1 MFAIGTKRTSP
12 TALHMSAFNP
22 KRTFKRDTVDLD
34 QRRTRAIQGLN
45 SHGIFR
51 GFSLM
56 GLHRFWHIMK
66 RWHWP
71 SSAAVLFS
79 LLAAFSRSSG
89 AGPDLTAEQ
98 PFMSRAEVRQQ
109 GPVTIRA
116 AVLTDDESERYF
128 GASLADQGIQAVWL
142 SVDNAGDLL
151 LRFLPIIT
159 DPNYFSAPEVER
171 QIRSWWSDSANAS
184 IAAVVAQ
191 APLPNVIPQKR
202 SAAGFVFTHR
212 EGGLKLFEVG
222 FETDRQMLRF
232 RFVLPVG
239 GSSYAIE
246 KVDFGSI
253 YPPGA
258 IEAVNLAMLREKLA
272 QLHCCTTDKSGNSNG
287 DPLNIVVVGHGIDAL
302 FAFIGRGWRLDE
314 PFDLHSIYRTT
325 RAFLFGSE
333 YFNAPVSPLYVFGRQ
348 QDVALQKARDTVS
361 LRNHL
366 RLWLAPFTIDGQRV
380 WVGQISRD
388 IGIKLTTQTWYLTT
402 HRISPEVDQDRFYL
416 LQDLIMS
423 GAVSRFGFV
432 RGVGAS
438 SMPHPRV
445 NLTGDP
451 YVTDG
456 LRVVVFLNELRQTF
470 DQIEVLD
477 WER

>member
-1 MFAIGTKRTSP
+1 
-12 TALHMSAFNP
+12 
-22 KRTFKRDTVDLD
+22 
-34 QRRTRAIQGLN
+34 
-45 SHGIFR
+45 
-51 GFSLM
+51 M

-109 GPVTIRA
+109 GAVTIRA

-142 SVDNAGDLL
+142 SVDNASDLL

-212 EGGLKLFEVG
+212 EGGLKLLEVG

-325 RAFLFGSE
+325 RAFLFGSA

-366 RLWLAPFTIDGQRV
+366 RLWLAPFTFDGQRV

>member
-1 MFAIGTKRTSP
+1 
-12 TALHMSAFNP
+12 
-22 KRTFKRDTVDLD
+22 
-34 QRRTRAIQGLN
+34 
-45 SHGIFR
+45 
-51 GFSLM
+51 M

-71 SSAAVLFS
+71 SSVVVLLS

-109 GPVTIRA
+109 GAVTVRA
-116 AVLTDDESERYF
+116 AVLADDESERYF

-142 SVDNAGDLL
+142 SVDNGGDLL
-151 LRFLPIIT
+151 LRFLPIVT

-171 QIRSWWSDSANAS
+171 QLRSWWPGSANAS

-202 SAAGFVFTHR
+202 SATGFVFTHR
-212 EGGLKLFEVG
+212 EGGLKLLEVG

-253 YPPGA
+253 YRPGA
-258 IEAVNLAMLREKLA
+258 IEAVSLATLREKLP
-272 QLHCCTTDKSGNSNG
+272 QLHCCTTDKTGKSNG

-302 FAFIGRGWRLDE
+302 FAFIGRGCRLDE

-388 IGIKLTTQTWYLTT
+388 IGIKLTTQSWYLTT

-456 LRVVVFLNELRQTF
+456 LRAVMFLNEPRQTF

>member
-1 MFAIGTKRTSP
+1 M
-12 TALHMSAFNP
+12 
-22 KRTFKRDTVDLD
+22 
-34 QRRTRAIQGLN
+34 
-45 SHGIFR
+45 
-51 GFSLM
+51 
-56 GLHRFWHIMK
+56 
-66 RWHWP
+66 
-71 SSAAVLFS
+71 
-79 LLAAFSRSSG
+79 LA
-89 AGPDLTAEQ
+89 
-98 PFMSRAEVRQQ
+98 
-109 GPVTIRA
+109 
-116 AVLTDDESERYF
+116 DDESERYF

-142 SVDNAGDLL
+142 NVDNGGDLL
-151 LRFLPIIT
+151 LRFLPIVT

-171 QIRSWWSDSANAS
+171 QLRSWWPGSANAS

-202 SAAGFVFTHR
+202 SATGFVFTHR
-212 EGGLKLFEVG
+212 EGGLKLLEVG
-222 FETDRQMLRF
+222 FESDRQMLRF

-253 YPPGA
+253 YRPGA
-258 IEAVNLAMLREKLA
+258 IEAVSLATLREKLA
-272 QLHCCTTDKSGNSNG
+272 QLHCCTTDKTGKSNG

-388 IGIKLTTQTWYLTT
+388 IGIKLTTQSWYLTT

-456 LRVVVFLNELRQTF
+456 LRAVVFLNEPRQTF

>member
-1 MFAIGTKRTSP
+1 
-12 TALHMSAFNP
+12 
-22 KRTFKRDTVDLD
+22 
-34 QRRTRAIQGLN
+34 
-45 SHGIFR
+45 
-51 GFSLM
+51 
-56 GLHRFWHIMK
+56 
-66 RWHWP
+66 
-71 SSAAVLFS
+71 
-79 LLAAFSRSSG
+79 
-89 AGPDLTAEQ
+89 
-98 PFMSRAEVRQQ
+98 MSRAEVRQQ
-109 GPVTIRA
+109 GAVTVRA

-128 GASLADQGIQAVWL
+128 GASLADQGIQAIWL

-171 QIRSWWSDSANAS
+171 LLRVWWRGSANAAIS
-184 IAAVVAQ
+184 AVVAR
-191 APLPNVIPQKR
+191 APVPNVIPQKQTV
-202 SAAGFVFTHR
+202 AGIVFTHR
-212 EGGLKLFEVG
+212 EGGLKLVEVG

-258 IEAVNLAMLREKLA
+258 VEAVNLATLREKLA
-272 QLHCCTTDKSGNSNG
+272 QLPCCTTNKAGNSNG

-314 PFDLHSIYRTT
+314 PFDLHSIYRTI
-325 RAFLFGSE
+325 RAFLFRSE

-348 QDVALQKARDTVS
+348 QDVALQKARETVS

-388 IGIKLTTQTWYLTT
+388 IGIKLTTQSWYLTT
-402 HRISPEVDQDRFYL
+402 IVLAPKWIRI
-416 LQDLIMS
+416 
-423 GAVSRFGFV
+423 
-432 RGVGAS
+432 AS
-438 SMPHPRV
+438 ICCR
-445 NLTGDP
+445 
-451 YVTDG
+451 
-456 LRVVVFLNELRQTF
+456 
-470 DQIEVLD
+470 I
-477 WER
+477 